1 VTRIFFSAG
10 ESSGDIHGAHL
21 IRALRELDP
30 QIECVGLGGKR
41 MEAAGM
47 ELRHDLASKAIM
59 GFIEVVKHFGFFK
72 RLYVETVRGF
82 EYEAP
87 DCLVTIDYPG
97 FNIQI
102 AKRANLLAIP
112 VVWYI
117 SPQVWAWKRGR
128 VFTIARIVQK
138 MLVILPF
145 EKPLYEHV
153 GLDCTFVGHPLL
165 DHVAATPIE
174 GVYRDTMVI
183 GLLPGSREQEI
194 GRLFATMIDVARG
207 IQAKYPEARF
217 VVPCVDEARETQI
230 RGIAGDFPVEVAI
243 GKTYEILDGARF
255 CLVASGTA
263 TVEAMLFGVPMV
275 ILYRVAPV
283 TYWLARLL
291 VRVSHIGMVNIL
303 AGRRIVPE
311 FVQYEATAER
321 ILPVALELIQ
331 DGPARERM
339 AMDLRAVREAL
350 GGPGASKRAAEEIL
364 SAIGPGNHG

>member
-21 IRALRELDP
+21 IRALREMDP
-30 QIECVGLGGKR
+30 EIECVGLGGRR

-47 ELRHDLASKAIM
+47 ELRHDLASSAIM
-59 GFIEVVKHFGFFK
+59 GFVEVVKHFGFFK

-87 DCLVTIDYPG
+87 DCLVVIDYPG

-102 AKRANLLAIP
+102 AKRANMLAIP

-128 VFTIARIVQK
+128 VLTIARIVQK

-145 EKPLYEHV
+145 EKALYEHV
-153 GLDCTFVGHPLL
+153 GLACTFVGHPLL

-174 GVYRDTMVI
+174 GLYRDGMVI

-194 GRLFATMIDVARG
+194 GRLFATMIEVARG
-207 IQAKYPEARF
+207 IQEKYPEARF
-217 VVPCVDEARETQI
+217 IVPCVDEAREAQI
-230 RGIAGDFPVEVAI
+230 RHIAGEFPVEIAI

-263 TVEAMLFGVPMV
+263 TVETALFGVPMI
-275 ILYRVAPV
+275 ILYRVAPI

-303 AGRRIVPE
+303 AGKRVVPE
-311 FVQYEATAER
+311 FVQHEATAAR
-321 ILPVALELIQ
+321 ILPVALELIAE
-331 DGPARERM
+331 GSARDRM
-339 AMDLRAVREAL
+339 LDDLRAVRDIL
-350 GGPGASKRAAEEIL
+350 GGPGASRRAAEEIL
-364 SAIGPGNHG
+364 AVTGKGAHG